1 MVNAFHPKHL
11 TEIRKAYSSHILY
24 QVIYDACCSCCE
36 ITEKYQLRQEQIFAE
51 VIYLIDQLK
60 ANQQDIQWDKL
71 YRNTRQDFKMQNTSI
86 PAKELD
92 CITATIIGTLAS
104 VLATSHIEFYQD
116 LAKSLFRQIYLP
128 ENNVP
133 EQQLEEMMDGLEKY
147 DAQIA
152 QWLTNYM
159 QSEVFIFDDI
169 QQSFSNIPY
178 LEEQPREE
186 PKKEVQLT
194 KNYMTFCMADIN
206 VGHVNLL
213 RQKLIEFGWIPKDTQ
228 PDAFSNLFSG
238 MPNNT
243 KIVWTGKVGKGT
255 LAYLFKKMEE
265 QQKIT
270 VPQSYNINPILEAHF
285 VDKNGKY
292 LTGLHKGK
300 DALRHLPNIQKCLDV
315 LYLDVDFD

>member
-1 MVNAFHPKHL
+1 MVNAFRPKHL

-24 QVIYDACCSCCE
+24 QAIFDACCSCCE

-71 YRNTRQDFKMQNTSI
+71 YRNTRQDFKLQNTSI

-152 QWLTNYM
+152 QCLTNYM
-159 QSEVFIFDDI
+159 QSEEFIFDDI
-169 QQSFSNIPY
+169 QQSFSTIPSY
-178 LEEQPREE
+178 DEQPQKQL
-186 PKKEVQLT
+186 KKEAQLDKT
-194 KNYMTFCMADIN
+194 YMTFCMGDIN
-206 VGHVNLL
+206 IGHINLL
-213 RQKLIEFGWIPKDTQ
+213 RQKMVEFEWIPKDTT
-228 PDAFSNLFSG
+228 PNAFSDLFKG
-238 MPNNT
+238 EANKT
-243 KIVWTGKVGKGT
+243 KIVWTGNAGRGT
-255 LAYLFKKMEE
+255 LAFLFKKMKE
-265 QQKIT
+265 QHKIS
-270 VPQSYNINPILEAHF
+270 VPKSYRINPILEAHF
-285 VDKNGKY
+285 VDTEGNY
-292 LTGLHKGK
+292 LTGLHKGEATDK
-300 DALRHLPNIQKCLDV
+300 LLPLVQQCLDV
-315 LYLDVDFD
+315 LYFTLDFD